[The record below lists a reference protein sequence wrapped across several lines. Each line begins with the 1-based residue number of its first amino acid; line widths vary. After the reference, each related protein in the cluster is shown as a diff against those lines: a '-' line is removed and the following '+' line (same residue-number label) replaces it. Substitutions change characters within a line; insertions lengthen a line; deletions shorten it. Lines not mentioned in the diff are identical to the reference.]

1 MSSLTKSFIG
11 NTKSLVACNICFH
24 VVFSVFGSKR
34 PRGLFS
40 RVHID
45 YPIYPFK
52 MRRALL
58 LTRRTTART
67 SRSHRNENYSFV
79 SSSFVSNAFFE
90 SLGRSGFATDTTRR
104 VATTTTRFHS
114 HNQRREQSNGGHQR
128 LAELRETLAKED
140 STVSDFVLGT
150 ALSGENEY
158 SSPAPKNMR
167 DKTVRKPEWLKRT
180 LPGGTEDSK
189 YSKIKSRLKELKLST
204 VCEEAKCPN
213 LGECWGGGDGHT
225 ATATIMIMGDT
236 CTRGCKFCAV
246 KTSKAPPPLDKDEP
260 ENVAKAISEWGL
272 DYIVLTSVDRDDL
285 EDQGAGHFA
294 KTIKNLKEKVKG
306 GGEGGFVS
314 NQDKDKRI
322 LVEALTPDF
331 RGEDRLIDTVALSGL
346 DVFAHNVETVPELQT
361 HARDPRANWDQSIH
375 VLKRAKKTA
384 KDVGGVDLITK
395 TSIMLGLGETRTQ
408 VYEALKLLRE
418 AGVDVVTFG
427 QYMRPTK
434 RHLKVEEYVTPKAF
448 DMYGKMAEDLGFLYV
463 ASGPMVRSSYRAG
476 EFFLRNELRKREGE
490 KMTAASS

>member
-1 MSSLTKSFIG
+1 
-11 NTKSLVACNICFH
+11 
-24 VVFSVFGSKR
+24 
-34 PRGLFS
+34 
-40 RVHID
+40 
-45 YPIYPFK
+45 
-52 MRRALL
+52 MRRALSGSMTTTQKWRGVTAGGGKIIESQTMMMPSSL
-58 LTRRTTART
+58 DVFFSSLSRPSSYSTCTANNAANTMRTTT
-67 SRSHRNENYSFV
+67 SNDDGVAQKSYS
-79 SSSFVSNAFFE
+79 
-90 SLGRSGFATDTTRR
+90 
-104 VATTTTRFHS
+104 
-114 HNQRREQSNGGHQR
+114 R
-128 LAELRETLAKED
+128 LERLRETLAKED
-140 STVSDFVLGT
+140 STVEDFVLGT
-150 ALSGENEY
+150 SLWSNAGEY
-158 SSPAPKNMR
+158 SSPAPKNKR
-167 DKTVRKPEWLKRT
+167 DKTTRKPAWLKRT
-180 LPGGTEDSK
+180 VPGGTEDSK

-272 DYIVLTSVDRDDL
+272 DYVVLTSVDRDDL

-314 NQDKDKRI
+314 NKDRDKRI

-331 RGEDRLIDTVALSGL
+331 RGEDRLIDMVALSGL

-361 HARDPRANWDQSIH
+361 HARDPRANWNQSIH
-375 VLKRAKKTA
+375 VLQRAKKTA
-384 KDVGGVDLITK
+384 KEVGKVDLITK
-395 TSIMLGLGETRTQ
+395 TSLMLGLGETRTQ

-427 QYMRPTK
+427 QYMRPTN

-476 EFFLRNELRKREGE
+476 EFFLRNELRKREE
-490 KMTAASS
+490 KKDEMTAE

>member
-1 MSSLTKSFIG
+1 
-11 NTKSLVACNICFH
+11 
-24 VVFSVFGSKR
+24 
-34 PRGLFS
+34 
-40 RVHID
+40 
-45 YPIYPFK
+45 
-52 MRRALL
+52 MRRALSGSMTTTQKRRGVTAGGGKIIESQTMMMPSSL
-58 LTRRTTART
+58 NVFFSSLSRPSSYSTCTANNAANTMRTTT
-67 SRSHRNENYSFV
+67 SNDDGVAQKSYS
-79 SSSFVSNAFFE
+79 
-90 SLGRSGFATDTTRR
+90 
-104 VATTTTRFHS
+104 
-114 HNQRREQSNGGHQR
+114 R
-128 LAELRETLAKED
+128 LERLRETLAKED
-140 STVSDFVLGT
+140 STVEDFVLGT
-150 ALSGENEY
+150 SLWSNTGEY
-158 SSPAPKNMR
+158 SSPAPKNKR
-167 DKTVRKPEWLKRT
+167 DKTTRKPAWLKRT
-180 LPGGTEDSK
+180 VPGGTEDSK

-272 DYIVLTSVDRDDL
+272 DYVVLTSVDRDDL

-314 NQDKDKRI
+314 NKDRDKRI

-331 RGEDRLIDTVALSGL
+331 RGEDRLIDMVALSGL

-361 HARDPRANWDQSIH
+361 HARDPRANWNQSIH
-375 VLKRAKKTA
+375 VLQRAKKTA
-384 KDVGGVDLITK
+384 KEVGKVDLITK
-395 TSIMLGLGETRTQ
+395 TSLMLGLGETRTQ

-427 QYMRPTK
+427 QYMRPTN

-476 EFFLRNELRKREGE
+476 EFFLRNELRKREE
-490 KMTAASS
+490 KKDEMTAE

>member
-1 MSSLTKSFIG
+1 
-11 NTKSLVACNICFH
+11 
-24 VVFSVFGSKR
+24 
-34 PRGLFS
+34 
-40 RVHID
+40 
-45 YPIYPFK
+45 
-52 MRRALL
+52 MRRALSGSMTTTQKWRGVTAGGGKIIESQTMMMPSSL
-58 LTRRTTART
+58 NVFFSSLSRPSSYSTCTANNAANTMRTTT
-67 SRSHRNENYSFV
+67 SNDDGVAQKSYS
-79 SSSFVSNAFFE
+79 
-90 SLGRSGFATDTTRR
+90 
-104 VATTTTRFHS
+104 
-114 HNQRREQSNGGHQR
+114 R
-128 LAELRETLAKED
+128 LERLRETLAKED
-140 STVSDFVLGT
+140 SAVEDFVLGT
-150 ALSGENEY
+150 LLWSNAGEY
-158 SSPAPKNMR
+158 SSPAPKNKR
-167 DKTVRKPEWLKRT
+167 DKTTRKPAWLKRT
-180 LPGGTEDSK
+180 VPGGTEDSK

-272 DYIVLTSVDRDDL
+272 DYVVLTSVDRDDL

-294 KTIKNLKEKVKG
+294 RTIKNLKEKVKG

-314 NQDKDKRI
+314 NKDRDKRI

-331 RGEDRLIDTVALSGL
+331 RGEDRLIDMVALSGL

-361 HARDPRANWDQSIH
+361 HARDPRANWNQSIH
-375 VLKRAKKTA
+375 VLQRAKKTA
-384 KDVGGVDLITK
+384 KEVGKVDLITK
-395 TSIMLGLGETRTQ
+395 TSLMLGLGETRTQ

-427 QYMRPTK
+427 QYMRPTN

-476 EFFLRNELRKREGE
+476 EFFLRNELRKREE
-490 KMTAASS
+490 KKEEMTAE

>member
-1 MSSLTKSFIG
+1 
-11 NTKSLVACNICFH
+11 
-24 VVFSVFGSKR
+24 
-34 PRGLFS
+34 
-40 RVHID
+40 
-45 YPIYPFK
+45 
-52 MRRALL
+52 MRRALSGSMTTTQKWRGVTAGGGKIIESQTMMMPSSL
-58 LTRRTTART
+58 NVFFSSLSRPSSYSTCTANNAANTMRTTT
-67 SRSHRNENYSFV
+67 SNDDGVAQKSYS
-79 SSSFVSNAFFE
+79 
-90 SLGRSGFATDTTRR
+90 
-104 VATTTTRFHS
+104 
-114 HNQRREQSNGGHQR
+114 R
-128 LAELRETLAKED
+128 LERLRETLAKED
-140 STVSDFVLGT
+140 STVEDFVLGT
-150 ALSGENEY
+150 SLWSNAGEY
-158 SSPAPKNMR
+158 SSPAPKNKR
-167 DKTVRKPEWLKRT
+167 DKTTRKPAWLKRT
-180 LPGGTEDSK
+180 VPGGTEDSK

-272 DYIVLTSVDRDDL
+272 DYVVLTSVDRDDL

-314 NQDKDKRI
+314 NKDRDKRI

-331 RGEDRLIDTVALSGL
+331 RGEDRLIDMVALSGL

-361 HARDPRANWDQSIH
+361 HARDPRANWNQSIH
-375 VLKRAKKTA
+375 VLQRAKKTA
-384 KDVGGVDLITK
+384 KEVGKVHLITK
-395 TSIMLGLGETRTQ
+395 TSLMLGLGETRTQ

-427 QYMRPTK
+427 QYMRPTN

-476 EFFLRNELRKREGE
+476 EFFLRNELRKREE
-490 KMTAASS
+490 KKDEMTAE

>member
-1 MSSLTKSFIG
+1 
-11 NTKSLVACNICFH
+11 
-24 VVFSVFGSKR
+24 
-34 PRGLFS
+34 
-40 RVHID
+40 
-45 YPIYPFK
+45 
-52 MRRALL
+52 MRRALSGSMTTTQKWRGVTAGGGKIIESQTMMMPSSL
-58 LTRRTTART
+58 NVFFSSLSRPSSYSTCTANNAANTMRTTT
-67 SRSHRNENYSFV
+67 SNDDGVAQKSYS
-79 SSSFVSNAFFE
+79 
-90 SLGRSGFATDTTRR
+90 
-104 VATTTTRFHS
+104 
-114 HNQRREQSNGGHQR
+114 R
-128 LAELRETLAKED
+128 LERLRETLAKED
-140 STVSDFVLGT
+140 STVEDFVLGT
-150 ALSGENEY
+150 LLWSNAGEY
-158 SSPAPKNMR
+158 SSPAPKNKR
-167 DKTVRKPEWLKRT
+167 DKTTRKPAWLKRT
-180 LPGGTEDSK
+180 VPGGTEDSK

-272 DYIVLTSVDRDDL
+272 DYVVLTSVDRDDL

-314 NQDKDKRI
+314 NKDRDKRI

-331 RGEDRLIDTVALSGL
+331 RGEDRLIDMVALSGL

-361 HARDPRANWDQSIH
+361 HARDPRANWNQSIH
-375 VLKRAKKTA
+375 VLQRAKKTA
-384 KDVGGVDLITK
+384 KEVGKVDLITK
-395 TSIMLGLGETRTQ
+395 TSLMLGLGETRTQ

-427 QYMRPTK
+427 QYMRPTN

-476 EFFLRNELRKREGE
+476 EFFLRNELRKREE
-490 KMTAASS
+490 KKDEMTAE

>member
-1 MSSLTKSFIG
+1 
-11 NTKSLVACNICFH
+11 
-24 VVFSVFGSKR
+24 
-34 PRGLFS
+34 
-40 RVHID
+40 
-45 YPIYPFK
+45 
-52 MRRALL
+52 MRRALSGSMTTTQKWRGVTAGGGKIIESQTMMMPSSL
-58 LTRRTTART
+58 NVFFSSLSRPSSYSTCTANNAANTMRTTT
-67 SRSHRNENYSFV
+67 SNDDGVAQKSYS
-79 SSSFVSNAFFE
+79 
-90 SLGRSGFATDTTRR
+90 
-104 VATTTTRFHS
+104 
-114 HNQRREQSNGGHQR
+114 R
-128 LAELRETLAKED
+128 LERLRETLAKED
-140 STVSDFVLGT
+140 STVEDFVLGT
-150 ALSGENEY
+150 SLWSNTGEY
-158 SSPAPKNMR
+158 SSPAPKNKR
-167 DKTVRKPEWLKRT
+167 DKTTRKPAWLKRT
-180 LPGGTEDSK
+180 VPGGTEDSK

-272 DYIVLTSVDRDDL
+272 DYVVLTSVDRDDI

-314 NQDKDKRI
+314 NKDRDKRI

-331 RGEDRLIDTVALSGL
+331 RGEDRLIDMVALSGL

-361 HARDPRANWDQSIH
+361 HARDPRANWNQSIH
-375 VLKRAKKTA
+375 VLQRAKKTA
-384 KDVGGVDLITK
+384 KEVGKVDLITK
-395 TSIMLGLGETRTQ
+395 TSLMLGLGETRTQ

-427 QYMRPTK
+427 QYMRPTN

-476 EFFLRNELRKREGE
+476 EFFLRNELRKREE
-490 KMTAASS
+490 KKDEMTAE

>member
-1 MSSLTKSFIG
+1 
-11 NTKSLVACNICFH
+11 
-24 VVFSVFGSKR
+24 
-34 PRGLFS
+34 
-40 RVHID
+40 
-45 YPIYPFK
+45 
-52 MRRALL
+52 MRRALSGSMTTTQKWRGVVTAGGGKIIESQTMMMPSSL
-58 LTRRTTART
+58 KNVFFSSLSRPSSYSTCTANNAANTMRTTT
-67 SRSHRNENYSFV
+67 SNDDGVAQKSYS
-79 SSSFVSNAFFE
+79 
-90 SLGRSGFATDTTRR
+90 
-104 VATTTTRFHS
+104 
-114 HNQRREQSNGGHQR
+114 R
-128 LAELRETLAKED
+128 LERLRETLAKED
-140 STVSDFVLGT
+140 STVEDFVLGT
-150 ALSGENEY
+150 SLWSNAGEY
-158 SSPAPKNMR
+158 SSPAPKNKR
-167 DKTVRKPEWLKRT
+167 DKTTRKPAWLKRT
-180 LPGGTEDSK
+180 VPGGTEDSK

-272 DYIVLTSVDRDDL
+272 DYVVLTSVDRDDL

-314 NQDKDKRI
+314 NKDRDKRI

-331 RGEDRLIDTVALSGL
+331 RGEDRLIDMVTLSGL

-361 HARDPRANWDQSIH
+361 HARDPRANWNQSIH
-375 VLKRAKKTA
+375 VLQRAKKTA
-384 KDVGGVDLITK
+384 KEVGKVDLITK
-395 TSIMLGLGETRTQ
+395 TSLMLGLGETRTQ

-427 QYMRPTK
+427 QYMRPTN

-476 EFFLRNELRKREGE
+476 EFFLRNELKKREE
-490 KMTAASS
+490 KKDEMTAE

>member
-1 MSSLTKSFIG
+1 
-11 NTKSLVACNICFH
+11 
-24 VVFSVFGSKR
+24 
-34 PRGLFS
+34 
-40 RVHID
+40 
-45 YPIYPFK
+45 
-52 MRRALL
+52 MRRALSGSMTTTQKWRGVTAGGGKIIESQTMMMPSSL
-58 LTRRTTART
+58 NVFFSSLSRPSSYSTCTANNAANTMRTTT
-67 SRSHRNENYSFV
+67 SNDDGVAQKSYS
-79 SSSFVSNAFFE
+79 
-90 SLGRSGFATDTTRR
+90 
-104 VATTTTRFHS
+104 
-114 HNQRREQSNGGHQR
+114 R
-128 LAELRETLAKED
+128 LERLRETLAKED
-140 STVSDFVLGT
+140 STVEDFVLGT
-150 ALSGENEY
+150 SLWSNAGEY
-158 SSPAPKNMR
+158 SSPAPKNKR
-167 DKTVRKPEWLKRT
+167 DKTTRKPAWLKRT
-180 LPGGTEDSK
+180 VPGGTEDSK

-272 DYIVLTSVDRDDL
+272 DYVVLTSVDRDDL

-314 NQDKDKRI
+314 NKDRDKRI

-331 RGEDRLIDTVALSGL
+331 RGEDRLIDMVALSGL

-361 HARDPRANWDQSIH
+361 HARDPRANWNQSIH
-375 VLKRAKKTA
+375 VLQRAKKTA
-384 KDVGGVDLITK
+384 KEVGKVDLITK
-395 TSIMLGLGETRTQ
+395 TSLMLGLGETRTQ

-427 QYMRPTK
+427 QYMRPTN

-476 EFFLRNELRKREGE
+476 EFFLRNELRKREE
-490 KMTAASS
+490 KKDEMTAE

>member
-1 MSSLTKSFIG
+1 
-11 NTKSLVACNICFH
+11 
-24 VVFSVFGSKR
+24 
-34 PRGLFS
+34 
-40 RVHID
+40 
-45 YPIYPFK
+45 
-52 MRRALL
+52 MRRALSGSMTTTQKRRGVTAEGGKIIESQTMMMPSSL
-58 LTRRTTART
+58 NVFFSSLSRPSSYSTCTANNAANTMRTTT
-67 SRSHRNENYSFV
+67 SNDDGVAQKF
-79 SSSFVSNAFFE
+79 
-90 SLGRSGFATDTTRR
+90 TRLER
-104 VATTTTRFHS
+104 
-114 HNQRREQSNGGHQR
+114 
-128 LAELRETLAKED
+128 LRETLAKED
-140 STVSDFVLGT
+140 STVEDFVLGT
-150 ALSGENEY
+150 SLWSNAGEY
-158 SSPAPKNMR
+158 SSPAPKNKR
-167 DKTVRKPEWLKRT
+167 DKTTRKPAWLKRT
-180 LPGGTEDSK
+180 VPGGTEDSK

-272 DYIVLTSVDRDDL
+272 DYVVLTSVDRDDL

-314 NQDKDKRI
+314 NKDRDKRI

-331 RGEDRLIDTVALSGL
+331 RGEDRLIDMVALSGL

-361 HARDPRANWDQSIH
+361 HARDPRANWNQSIH
-375 VLKRAKKTA
+375 VLQRAKKTA
-384 KDVGGVDLITK
+384 KEVGKVDLITK
-395 TSIMLGLGETRTQ
+395 TSLMLGLGETRTQ

-427 QYMRPTK
+427 QYMRPTN

-476 EFFLRNELRKREGE
+476 EFFLRNELRKREE
-490 KMTAASS
+490 KKDEMTAE